1 MNQFIPLNKKN
12 KKNSSLD
19 DAIWSGPWVQLT
31 DLMVF
36 DW

>member
-1 MNQFIPLNKKN
+1 MNQFIPLNKK

-19 DAIWSGPWVQLT
+19 DANWSGPWVQLT